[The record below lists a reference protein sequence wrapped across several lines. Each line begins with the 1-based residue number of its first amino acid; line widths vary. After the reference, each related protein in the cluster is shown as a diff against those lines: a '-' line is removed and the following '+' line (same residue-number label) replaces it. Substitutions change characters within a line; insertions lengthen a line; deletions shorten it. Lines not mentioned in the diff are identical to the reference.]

1 MTDLRG
7 TLGTVP
13 VDNRD
18 GKCALIA
25 RPGNPSTVLERA
37 HLRLASAHLP
47 RYVAVEVQ
55 PVTPRKR
62 EGLRRMA
69 CSPFRCGWVTGT
81 PSLCVARRSSPGGTQ
96 MIKIIYAVI
105 IYGLIPAIL
114 IMYFVISA
122 RLPSMVEDS
131 EVRLSARAG
140 FWAGVVIFAAYCVIV
155 IPGIDELN
163 FDVDSLPSFNLWGA
177 LLGLATGFVFLRVL
191 EIFLPSRGIGILT
204 LIMAAAS
211 AIALFS
217 YLFQADARDFTMYLT
232 LGALFGGL
240 LNVVLFPSL
249 AKSLLSRAAG

>member
-1 MTDLRG
+1 
-7 TLGTVP
+7 
-13 VDNRD
+13 
-18 GKCALIA
+18 
-25 RPGNPSTVLERA
+25 
-37 HLRLASAHLP
+37 
-47 RYVAVEVQ
+47 
-55 PVTPRKR
+55 
-62 EGLRRMA
+62 
-69 CSPFRCGWVTGT
+69 
-81 PSLCVARRSSPGGTQ
+81 